1 MAEDLCPSCGTPYE
15 PGGTFC
21 INCGAKRVEIKK
33 DETGAAAAKP
43 PESKEAPRPE
53 SAEKSRK
60 ARKGKAAG
68 ETRPSEEEVLG
79 RLEKEAGEEPA
90 AAESKPPAP
99 EVKPLEAAPVAP
111 APAPSPPPPLGEELG
126 EPPPTE
132 PKKKSK
138 KGCCVAL
145 VVAGIVGLIV
155 VVVGA
160 ILYFTGAFDDLAVSG
175 GGAAFTHDFETVTEK
190 DFAVWQ
196 TGPETLVKPENGMLK
211 VKNAL
216 VGVNHDPGTNYT
228 ATCVVFVQ
236 AVESDSGWAGLSLRV
251 NPKGGDRYSFEIL
264 PATRVARIRKIAG
277 KGEPL
282 VLATSRVPAL
292 QVGAPF
298 TVAAGV
304 SGSDLTMEVN
314 GTVVGRATDIGLIK
328 GPMGFEVRGATAYF
342 DDLSVETE

>member
-1 MAEDLCPSCGTPYE
+1 MAEELCPNCGTPYE

-21 INCGAKRVEIKK
+21 INCGAKRVEAEK
-33 DETGAAAAKP
+33 EEPSEAAAKP
-43 PESKEAPRPE
+43 PEPKEEPPSEPA
-53 SAEKSRK
+53 AKSRK
-60 ARKGKAAG
+60 ASKKKAAG
-68 ETRPSEEEVLG
+68 EKRPSEEDVLE
-79 RLEKEAGEEPA
+79 RLEKEAGEEPPPA
-90 AAESKPPAP
+90 EPTAPESKPPAAEAKPP
-99 EVKPLEAAPVAP
+99 EP
-111 APAPSPPPPLGEELG
+111 APQAPPPLGEEPAA
-126 EPPPTE
+126 PPPTE

-138 KGCCVAL
+138 KGCCIAIVVAAVLFVVAAVIGVAL
-145 VVAGIVGLIV
+145 YYAGV
-155 VVVGA
+155 
-160 ILYFTGAFDDLAVSG
+160 FDDVAVG
-175 GGAAFTHDFETVTEK
+175 GGAAFTHDFEAVTEE

-196 TGPETLVKPENGMLK
+196 TGRETLVKPEKGMLK

-216 VGVNHDPGTNYT
+216 VGVNYNPGANYT

-264 PATRVARIRKIAG
+264 PATKTARIRKIAG
-277 KGEPL
+277 GGEPL

-298 TVAAGV
+298 TVAAAV

>member
-1 MAEDLCPSCGTPYE
+1 MAEELCPSCGTPYE

-21 INCGAKRVEIKK
+21 INCGAKREEAKK
-33 DETGAAAAKP
+33 DETGEAAAKP
-43 PESKEAPRPE
+43 PKSKEPPP
-53 SAEKSRK
+53 SGPSGKGRK
-60 ARKGKAAG
+60 APKEKAAE
-68 ETRPSEEEVLG
+68 ETRPSEEDVLE

-90 AAESKPPAP
+90 VAESKPPTP
-99 EVKPLEAAPVAP
+99 EAGPPEASPVPP
-111 APAPSPPPPLGEELG
+111 APAPPPLGEELV

-138 KGCCVAL
+138 KGCCIAA
-145 VVAGIVGLIV
+145 VVAGLLGLV
-155 VVVGA
+155 VVIIVA
-160 ILYFTGAFDDLAVSG
+160 ILYLTGAFDDMVAGG
-175 GGAAFTHDFETVTEK
+175 GGAAFSHDFEAVTEE

-211 VKNAL
+211 IKNAL
-216 VGVNHDPGTNYT
+216 VGVNYDPGTNYT

-264 PATRVARIRKIAG
+264 PATKIARIRKIAG

-292 QVGAPF
+292 QVGTPF
-298 TVAAGV
+298 TVTAGV

-342 DDLSVETE
+342 DDLSVDTE